1 MEEEEEEEQE
11 EEEREEGERGEDGE
25 VEKEEEVQVI
35 DDCRYELCIFFQVIR
50 CVIKCTAV
58 L

>member
-1 MEEEEEEEQE
+1 MEEE

-25 VEKEEEVQVI
+25 VEKEEEVQDI

-50 CVIKCTAV
+50 CVIQCTAV

>member
-1 MEEEEEEEQE
+1 MEEEEGRKEED
-11 EEEREEGERGEDGE
+11 EEREEGERGEDGE
-25 VEKEEEVQVI
+25 VEKEEEVQDI